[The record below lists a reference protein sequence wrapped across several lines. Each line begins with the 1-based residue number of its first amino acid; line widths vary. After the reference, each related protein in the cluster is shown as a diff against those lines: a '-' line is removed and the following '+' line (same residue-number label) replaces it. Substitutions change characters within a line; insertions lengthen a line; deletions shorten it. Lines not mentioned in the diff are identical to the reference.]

1 MEHAIDS
8 ATAPHLTVKQ
18 YVWIWLVLM
27 ALLGAGVLFAYVDIP
42 LLANV
47 LVFAVAIVKAI
58 IVLRNYMHLRW
69 EPKFVTLA
77 LVGALACIAIF
88 FLLLLPDMV
97 LRDGWNRP

>member
-1 MEHAIDS
+1 MAAGGMRPSYVAIWVWLV
-8 ATAPHLTVKQ
+8 ALLTVSLFAN
-18 YVWIWLVLM
+18 YLPGGRRVALLVIFGM
-27 ALLGAGVLFAYVDIP
+27 AL
-42 LLANV
+42 
-47 LVFAVAIVKAI
+47 VKALL
-58 IVLRNYMHLRW
+58 VAGNYMHLRW